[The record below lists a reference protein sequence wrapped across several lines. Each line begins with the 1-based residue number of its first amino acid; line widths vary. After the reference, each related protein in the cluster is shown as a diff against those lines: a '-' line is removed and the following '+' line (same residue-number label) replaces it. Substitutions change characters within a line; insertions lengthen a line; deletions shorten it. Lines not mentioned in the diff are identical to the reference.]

1 MCYVSLFMKIFPLKT
16 KCDHITIWLIFKALG
31 RLMGQSVLLLPIIQA
46 EIYELQATLYCDSG
60 FLNRKINFEIL
71 IGAAIKIKD
80 KSKIN
85 SHCSIFSC
93 KAWIEGSL
101 LHHSSTICSAIS
113 LNCSQWKLRK
123 SILQQQNLQKA
134 FTTKSAPHSRLLC
147 RCRCELAADSFCHIN
162 FRLWVKQ
169 FSLWF
174 FDY

>member
-1 MCYVSLFMKIFPLKT
+1 MCYVSLFMKIFPLEM

-31 RLMGQSVLLLPIIQA
+31 RLMGQSVLLLSTIQA
-46 EIYELQATLYCDSG
+46 EIYELQEVLSLWLG
-60 FLNRKINFEIL
+60 LSEKENQFEIL
-71 IGAAIKIKD
+71 IGGTIKIKD
-80 KSKIN
+80 KSKID
-85 SHCSIFSC
+85 SRWSIFSC
-93 KAWIEGSL
+93 KAWIESSL
-101 LHHSSTICSAIS
+101 LHHSSTISSAIS

-147 RCRCELAADSFCHIN
+147 RCRCELAADSFCHNN
-162 FRLWVKQ
+162 FRLWLKQ